1 MYRGIA
7 HLSKKTAGRIGKENW
22 ENKLFLTFS
31 SIVWFWIGGFAA
43 ALCCAAAEFVL
54 TKTISGTFF
63 ESVLL
68 IAAAFAVFAG
78 FYGGI
83 LYLMRRGTFPKRRCV
98 VQDAPYMILSAAA
111 KNSHSRSF
119 VKRGSP
125 KERECHMS
133 APRQLDDS
141 LCTCNSPHIS

>member
-7 HLSKKTAGRIGKENW
+7 HLSKKTAGRIGKENL

-83 LYLMRRGTFPKRRCV
+83 LYLMRRGTFQKKTVRRSGCTV
-98 VQDAPYMILSAAA
+98 YDFKS
-111 KNSHSRSF
+111 SHEELAFTKLR
-119 VKRGSP
+119 
-125 KERECHMS
+125 KER
-133 APRQLDDS
+133 
-141 LCTCNSPHIS
+141 ISQGERMPYERPTSVG

>member
-63 ESVLL
+63 GSVLL

-83 LYLMRRGTFPKRRCV
+83 LYLMRRSTFPKKTVRRSGCTV
-98 VQDAPYMILSAAA
+98 YDF
-111 KNSHSRSF
+111 KRSREELAF
-119 VKRGSP
+119 TKLR
-125 KERECHMS
+125 KER
-133 APRQLDDS
+133 
-141 LCTCNSPHIS
+141 ISQGERMPYERPTSVG

>member
-43 ALCCAAAEFVL
+43 ALCCAATEFVL

-63 ESVLL
+63 GSVLL
-68 IAAAFAVFAG
+68 IARSFCCICR
-78 FYGGI
+78 I
-83 LYLMRRGTFPKRRCV
+83 LRWNPV
-98 VQDAPYMILSAAA
+98 SDAPQYFPEKDGA
-111 KNSHSRSF
+111 SF
-119 VKRGSP
+119 RMH
-125 KERECHMS
+125 R
-133 APRQLDDS
+133 
-141 LCTCNSPHIS
+141 I

>member
-43 ALCCAAAEFVL
+43 ALCCAATEFVL

-63 ESVLL
+63 GSVLL
-68 IAAAFAVFAG
+68 IAVFAG

-83 LYLMRRGTFPKRRCV
+83 LYLMRRSTFPKKTVRRSGCTV
-98 VQDAPYMILSAAA
+98 YDF
-111 KNSHSRSF
+111 KRSREELAF
-119 VKRGSP
+119 TKLR
-125 KERECHMS
+125 KER
-133 APRQLDDS
+133 
-141 LCTCNSPHIS
+141 ISQGERMPYERPTSVG